1 MAVFPRLFFAG
12 YHPAEAGWSACL
24 CQHLP
29 DNWQMIA
36 RHLICICQ
44 PTDWQLMS
52 HHAVLPSRLTPPA
65 ILANLLWLKVA
76 YLYTYSNYS
85 FLREVSEMK
94 NTVIRAA
101 IVASFLAL
109 GGCSTYNTYA
119 PDWAKMGGSE
129 TKTEATSEAATDG
142 AESSWWNPFSW

>member
-1 MAVFPRLFFAG
+1 
-12 YHPAEAGWSACL
+12 
-24 CQHLP
+24 
-29 DNWQMIA
+29 
-36 RHLICICQ
+36 
-44 PTDWQLMS
+44 MS

-129 TKTEATSEAATDG
+129 TKTEAKSEAATDG

>member
-1 MAVFPRLFFAG
+1 
-12 YHPAEAGWSACL
+12 
-24 CQHLP
+24 
-29 DNWQMIA
+29 
-36 RHLICICQ
+36 
-44 PTDWQLMS
+44 MS

-65 ILANLLWLKVA
+65 ILANLLELKIA
-76 YLYTYSNYS
+76 YLYTYSSYS
-85 FLREVSEMK
+85 FFHEVSEMK

-109 GGCSTYNTYA
+109 GGCSTYNAYA

-129 TKTEATSEAATDG
+129 TKTETASEAATDG

>member
-1 MAVFPRLFFAG
+1 
-12 YHPAEAGWSACL
+12 
-24 CQHLP
+24 
-29 DNWQMIA
+29 
-36 RHLICICQ
+36 
-44 PTDWQLMS
+44 MS

-65 ILANLLWLKVA
+65 ILANLIWLKVA

-85 FLREVSEMK
+85 FLHEVSEMK

-101 IVASFLAL
+101 IVASFFAL
-109 GGCSTYNTYA
+109 GCCSTYNAYA

-129 TKTEATSEAATDG
+129 TKTEATTDG

>member
-1 MAVFPRLFFAG
+1 
-12 YHPAEAGWSACL
+12 
-24 CQHLP
+24 
-29 DNWQMIA
+29 
-36 RHLICICQ
+36 
-44 PTDWQLMS
+44 MS

-65 ILANLLWLKVA
+65 ILANLLWLKVV

-85 FLREVSEMK
+85 FLHEVSEMK

-129 TKTEATSEAATDG
+129 TEAEATSEAATDG